1 MTTDNDEADGEGYG
15 DERSRVYRAAGG
27 SKRCPMLLFIPHPGK
42 AEFDRLIPYTHV
54 QYVEARKDGS
64 RIHIELHDLTVVLT
78 GRNLRSV
85 ALGIGAHACSRV
97 EAFDSDHR
105 DLPTSADDPVITAI
119 EYKKLKAAIPALD
132 E

>member
-1 MTTDNDEADGEGYG
+1 MTTENDEADGEGYG

-27 SKRCPMLLFIPHPGK
+27 SKRCPMLLFIPHPAR
-42 AEFDRLIPYTHV
+42 AEFDRLIPYIHV
-54 QYVEARKDGS
+54 QFVEARKDGTE
-64 RIHIELHDLTVVLT
+64 IYIELPYLTVVLT

-97 EAFDSDHR
+97 EAFDSTHR
-105 DLPTSADDPVITAI
+105 DMPTSADDPVITAI
-119 EYKKLKAAIPALD
+119 EYKKAKATAPVLD